1 MQYFFVKVLKKLSAF
16 FRIKFLSDLY
26 KNVFLFFLDKSIGSP
41 DYEKY
46 NHLSEDSIINRTIWV
61 YWAQGLDN
69 APPVVQ
75 NCVKTLKE
83 NSSPDFVVQVV
94 DDFNLVDYIDIPE
107 IINTRLKE
115 GVISRTHFSDIV
127 RFELLKKHGGVWID
141 STVLV
146 AENFRGVLNKFS
158 KFITL
163 NHNDHNPYTAITE
176 GRWTSFFIGMPK
188 HSALADFMS
197 DAFVSYWKKNSKLI
211 DYVLVDYLIALA
223 YKKIP
228 AVQEMI
234 TGQNELIGNSRWF
247 LQKVYDKKI
256 SIDID
261 EAINSDIYKIYK
273 LTYKLTPPMDKDTYY
288 YKFFCPE
295 K

>member
-1 MQYFFVKVLKKLSAF
+1 M
-16 FRIKFLSDLY
+16 
-26 KNVFLFFLDKSIGSP
+26 DKSIGSP

-146 AENFRGVLNKFS
+146 AENFRGF
-158 KFITL
+158 
-163 NHNDHNPYTAITE
+163 
-176 GRWTSFFIGMPK
+176 
-188 HSALADFMS
+188 
-197 DAFVSYWKKNSKLI
+197 
-211 DYVLVDYLIALA
+211 
-223 YKKIP
+223 
-228 AVQEMI
+228 
-234 TGQNELIGNSRWF
+234 
-247 LQKVYDKKI
+247 
-256 SIDID
+256 
-261 EAINSDIYKIYK
+261 
-273 LTYKLTPPMDKDTYY
+273 
-288 YKFFCPE
+288 
-295 K
+295 